1 MMKQTVRCLA
11 LVGVVLGMALG
22 PSRAQVLATGDSR
35 TVTEPVFPPVCT
47 TVASQMAIVSGAP
60 ASETAFDT
68 SRIQAALTACPSG
81 DAVELAVSG
90 TNDAFLIQPIN
101 IPNGV
106 SLIVDGGVT
115 VFASRN
121 PGDYQSTHTEQ
132 CGTYGASG
140 NGCNNLISFNNG
152 GTNSGS
158 GIYGYGVIDG
168 RGGSTMLSGANAGET
183 WWTNAD
189 KAGTAGDSQDN
200 FVIMNVGKST
210 NFTLYKITLR
220 NSPMFHFVWSGTGL
234 TAWGVKIA
242 TPFTAHNTDGI
253 DPSGSNVT
261 VNLSSIS
268 DGDDDF
274 AINASSAGSNM
285 TVENTTT
292 YSGHGIS
299 IGSYTQGGFTNL
311 LVNNVNMA
319 GTASD
324 GNATGIRL
332 KSSEDRG
339 GVLQTVTYENMCLKD
354 MRDILEFNPFY
365 NTNAGTA
372 IPSFQ
377 NVVLSNLHFLTPTTN
392 QYPYVVQLQGHDAT
406 HISTITLDN
415 VVFDTLVQSQVTSPS
430 ANAPQDETFALLG
443 NVYPAFLQALPGTG
457 VSYTGTATSIAGAGV
472 SACPLTVFPYIVGE
486 LYLSTTQ
493 ATSLKTATISPIGS
507 VTLNAMVEPAMSQVT
522 YNGTGGNWTGVA
534 APTAQVSFYE
544 GTTLKGSA
552 SLGANGTIAPLTLTG
567 LTPGTHTYTATYPGD
582 ANYAALTF
590 GSVVVT
596 VTTATVTTTTT
607 LTAPATSVYGT
618 ATTLSAVVAGAGGTP
633 TGTVAFYDGTTLLGS
648 AALVSGKATLLPVT
662 FSGGSH
668 SLTAVYSGDA
678 TYVNSTSTVST
689 LAVSLAASSTAVTA
703 TPDTVSQN
711 TTTVLKATVTGVSGG
726 ATPTG
731 TVSFMD
737 GTTSLGNAS
746 VTSGVATLTATMVN
760 AGAPRT
766 VTAAYNGDGNYATSS
781 GTVAVTVV
789 TGTSSTA
796 LTAPGTAVYGVT
808 ETFSAKVTVN
818 SGTPTGSI
826 AFYDG
831 TTLLGTSPLVGLTAT
846 LTGQVLLGG
855 VHSLTAVY
863 SGDTVYPAST
873 SAVSTFTVTVA
884 GSSTALSIVPATT
897 VALNLVS
904 MTATVTGVSTGV
916 TPSGNVTFSDGAT
929 VLGTG
934 VLAGNVATLA
944 AGLPTIGTRT
954 ITAAY
959 GGDTNYAASSG
970 TSNET
975 VTAIP
980 TTTVL
985 SLSSATAYGGGTVT
999 LTATVTPATTGTVTF
1014 FAGGV
1019 SIGSAAVNASGVAT
1033 YVYTLPVATVG
1044 SYALTAGYVATGA
1057 FAASASTVQVLTV
1070 STAFALTTSV
1080 SAVTVNPGG
1089 SGTLTLSV
1097 LPGGGFTGVVGL
1109 TCSSLV
1115 KYVTCT
1121 VANPSVTLSGTT
1133 ASTSGAT
1140 ITVAA
1145 TTSAVRG
1152 FGGGAVLAMLAPFG
1166 LLLLGSRKRLRG
1178 VVLAVMLLAAGMVVS
1193 GCGGTPAASGA
1204 ASNVPVG
1211 TQLVSFTATAAGV
1224 TQTVQVVVTIP

>member
-1 MMKQTVRCLA
+1 MKQSVRCVA
-11 LVGVVLGMALG
+11 LVGVVFGVVFG
-22 PSRAQVLATGDSR
+22 TGTAQTLATGDSR
-35 TVTEPVFPPVCT
+35 TVTEPVFPPVCAT
-47 TVASQMAIVSGAP
+47 LDSQMAIVSGAP

-68 SRIQAALTACPSG
+68 ARIQAALTACASG
-81 DAVELAVSG
+81 YAVELAVSG

-121 PGDYQSTHTEQ
+121 PADYQSTHTEV

-168 RGGSTMLSGANAGET
+168 RGGSTMLGGANAGES

-189 KAGTAGDSQDN
+189 KAGTAGENQDN
-200 FVIMNVGKST
+200 VVMMSVGKST

-234 TAWGVKIA
+234 TAWDVKIA

-268 DGDDDF
+268 DGDDNF

-319 GTASD
+319 GTAAD

-339 GVLQTVTYENMCLKD
+339 GLIQTVTYENMCLKD
-354 MRDILEFNPFY
+354 MRDILELNPFY
-365 NTNAGTA
+365 NTNTGTS
-372 IPSFQ
+372 IPNFQ
-377 NVVLSNLHFLTPTTN
+377 NIVLSNLHFLTPTTN

-406 HISTITLDN
+406 HVSTITMDN
-415 VVFDTLVQSQVTSPS
+415 VVFDTLLAQNVT
-430 ANAPQDETFALLG
+430 APEYETIGLAG
-443 NVYPAFLQALPGTG
+443 NVYPAFLQTLTGTG
-457 VSYTGTATSIAGAGV
+457 VSYTGSATAIAGGGV
-472 SACPLTVFPYIVGE
+472 SACTGVFPYIIGE
-486 LYLSTTQ
+486 LYLSTAT
-493 ATSLKTATISPIGS
+493 ATSLKTATISS
-507 VTLNAMVEPAMSQVT
+507 NATVTLNAMVEPAMSQVT

-534 APTAQVSFYE
+534 APTANVNFYE
-544 GTTLKGSA
+544 GTTLKGTA
-552 SLGANGTIAPLTLTG
+552 ALGANGTIAPLTLSGVTV
-567 LTPGTHTYTATYPGD
+567 GTHTYTAQYPGD

-590 GSVVVT
+590 GSVTVT
-596 VTTATVTTTTT
+596 VTSATVATTTT
-607 LTAPATSVYGT
+607 LTAPTAAAYGT
-618 ATTLSAVVAGAGGTP
+618 VTTLSAVVAGAGGTP
-633 TGTVAFYDGTTLLGS
+633 TGTVAFYDGTTSLGS
-648 AALVSGKATLLPVT
+648 ATLVSGKGTLAPVI
-662 FSGGSH
+662 FGGGSH
-668 SLTAVYSGDA
+668 SLTAVYSGDN
-678 TYVNSTSTVST
+678 TYLASTSTVTTLVVST
-689 LAVSLAASSTAVTA
+689 AASATAVTA
-703 TPDTVSQN
+703 TPTTVSQN
-711 TTTVLKATVTGVSGG
+711 TTTVLKATVTGVSGA
-726 ATPTG
+726 ATPSG
-731 TVSFMD
+731 TVAFTD

-746 VTSGVATLTATMVN
+746 VISGVATLTATMVN

-766 VTAAYNGDGNYATSS
+766 VTAAYGGDTNYAASS

-789 TGTSSTA
+789 TGTSTTT
-796 LTAPGTAVYGVT
+796 LTAPTTAVYGVA
-808 ETFSAKVTVN
+808 ETFSAKVAVN
-818 SGTPTGSI
+818 SGTPTGSVS
-826 AFYDG
+826 FYDG
-831 TTLLGTSPLVGLTAT
+831 TTLLGTSPLVSLAAS

-855 VHSLTAVY
+855 VHSLTALY
-863 SGDTVYPAST
+863 SGDTVFPAST
-873 SAVSTFTVTVA
+873 SAMSTFTVTVA
-884 GSSTALSIVPATT
+884 ASSTALSIAPTTT
-897 VALNLVS
+897 VALSPVGL
-904 MTATVTGVSTGV
+904 TATVTGVGGGVLPTGI
-916 TPSGNVTFSDGAT
+916 VTFSDGAT

-934 VLAGNVATLA
+934 SLLGSNVATLA
-944 AGLPTIGTRT
+944 AGLPNVGTRT

-959 GGDTNYAASSG
+959 GGDTNYAGSSG
-970 TSNET
+970 TSNEV

-985 SLSSATAYGGGTVT
+985 TLSSATAYGGGTVT
-999 LTATVTPATTGTVTF
+999 LTATVTPANTGTVTF

-1019 SIGSAAVNASGVAT
+1019 SIGSAAVNASGAAT
-1033 YVYTLPVATVG
+1033 YVYTLPAATVG
-1044 SYALTAGYVATGA
+1044 TFALTAGYAAAGA
-1057 FAASASTVQVLTV
+1057 YGASSSAVQLLTV
-1070 STAFALTTSV
+1070 SSAFALTSSV
-1080 SAVTVNPGG
+1080 SAVAVNPGA

-1097 LPGGGFTGVVGL
+1097 LPGGGFTGAVGL

-1115 KYVTCT
+1115 TYVTCT

-1152 FGGGAVLAMLAPFG
+1152 FGGGAILAVLAPFG
-1166 LLLLGSRKRLRG
+1166 LLALAVRKRWRS
-1178 VVLAVMLLAAGMVVS
+1178 VVLALMLLAAGLAVS
-1193 GCGGTPAASGA
+1193 GCGGTPAASST

-1211 TQLVSFTATAAGV
+1211 TQLVSFSATAAGV